1 MVTGT
6 LRRFSAVVA
15 GLAVLLQ
22 SACYTFVPTGGVVP
36 AVGTR
41 IALRINDAGRL
52 ALGGSMGPEID
63 QVEGMLQKKDSVEFV
78 LAVRSVHT
86 IRGGDQAWSGEQV
99 RVKAAYVTGVS
110 ERKLS
115 KSRTI
120 VASAVSVGLLV
131 YLVRMSLNG
140 SGTFDPKLPPVD
152 TAHTSLRKP

>member
-1 MVTGT
+1 M
-6 LRRFSAVVA
+6 
-15 GLAVLLQ
+15 LLQ
-22 SACYTFVPTGGVVP
+22 SACYSFVPTGGVVP

-63 QVEGMLQKKDSVEFV
+63 QVEGMLLKKDSVEFV
-78 LAVRSVHT
+78 LAVRGVHT
-86 IRGGDQAWSGEQV
+86 IRGGDQTWSGEQV

-110 ERKLS
+110 ERQLS

-120 VASAVSVGLLV
+120 VASAISVGLLA
-131 YLVRMSLNG
+131 LLINRSLNG

-152 TAHTSLRKP
+152 TAHSSLRKP

>member
-1 MVTGT
+1 MKK
-6 LRRFSAVVA
+6 
-15 GLAVLLQ
+15 
-22 SACYTFVPTGGVVP
+22 PK
-36 AVGTR
+36 
-41 IALRINDAGRL
+41 
-52 ALGGSMGPEID
+52 D
-63 QVEGMLQKKDSVEFV
+63 QVEGMLLKKDSVEFV

-86 IRGGDQAWSGEQV
+86 LRGGDQTWSGEQV
-99 RVKAAYVTGVS
+99 HVKAAYVTGVS